1 MSEIDRLEA
10 FKQAVEFVRQQDKV
24 VQAWIARLILI
35 QTGLMAAI
43 GALWELNMI
52 RPLGV
57 LLSLLAM
64 VLVRGMMRI
73 VRREYEWQK
82 RYVEM
87 VKRCEGSEPYL
98 YQHNVELPG
107 PSIDVI
113 LHRMHVLFIVG
124 WALFIL
130 IVLAH

>member
-35 QTGLMAAI
+35 QTGLMAAV
-43 GALWELNMI
+43 GALWQLNMI

-57 LLSLLAM
+57 LLSLLAI
-64 VLVRGMMRI
+64 VLVRGMTRI
-73 VRREYEWQK
+73 IQREYEWQK
-82 RYVEM
+82 RYVDM
-87 VKRCEGSEPYL
+87 VTRSEGSEPFL
-98 YQHNVELPG
+98 YQPDVELPG

-130 IVLAH
+130 VALAQ